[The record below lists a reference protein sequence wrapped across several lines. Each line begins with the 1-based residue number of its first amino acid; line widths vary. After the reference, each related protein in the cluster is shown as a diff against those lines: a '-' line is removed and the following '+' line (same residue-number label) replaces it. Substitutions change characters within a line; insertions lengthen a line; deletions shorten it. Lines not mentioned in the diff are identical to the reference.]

1 MLVLEAV
8 DELIFV
14 DDELSAEVR
23 SALSVDV
30 DEALESLLEW
40 LQVEVGRGLVQL
52 VPLSVKLGLSL
63 TELGAFGGTLAG
75 TLLTLFAAGS
85 GSLFLLPVSVVT
97 IAVDVVCGQA
107 EDLQRVKEEVQL

>member
-30 DEALESLLEW
+30 DEALESLLEG
-40 LQVEVGRGLVQL
+40 LKVKVGRGLVQL
-52 VPLSVKLGLSL
+52 IPLSVKLGLSL
-63 TELGAFGGTLAG
+63 AELGALGGALAA

-85 GSLFLLPVSVVT
+85 GSLLLLPVSVVP
-97 IAVDVVCGQA
+97 IAVDVVDGQA
-107 EDLQRVKEEVQL
+107 EDL